1 MLPTIKFGEKNM
13 TTLNYKHS
21 FMWSAPKNSYL
32 SPRTYSGI
40 SAELVEARVDLT
52 SFEHVLN
59 RFKTVTTIP
68 EQPVNVSELLKS
80 PARNTK
86 ANYE

>member
-1 MLPTIKFGEKNM
+1 MC
-13 TTLNYKHS
+13 
-21 FMWSAPKNSYL
+21 SAPKYSYL
-32 SPRTYSGI
+32 SRRIYSDT
-40 SAELVEARVDLT
+40 SAALIEARVSLT
-52 SFEHVLN
+52 SN
-59 RFKTVTTIP
+59 CYCCYYS

>member
-1 MLPTIKFGEKNM
+1 MC
-13 TTLNYKHS
+13 
-21 FMWSAPKNSYL
+21 SAPKNSYWYL
-32 SPRTYSGI
+32 SRRIYSDT
-40 SAELVEARVDLT
+40 SAELVEARVDLNT
-52 SFEHVLN
+52 
-59 RFKTVTTIP
+59 FKTVNTTS

>member
-1 MLPTIKFGEKNM
+1 MEMDTFPSWKVMEKSWNFAFEFV
-13 TTLNYKHS
+13 LEP
-21 FMWSAPKNSYL
+21 W
-32 SPRTYSGI
+32 TYSDT
-40 SAELVEARVDLT
+40 SAELVEARGVWQVLDM
-52 SFEHVLN
+52 FET
-59 RFKTVTTIP
+59 FTTTP